1 MAALAPTEHDMQL
14 MLAAQVHLGTKN
26 VTDTMAAYVYK
37 RRADGTW
44 SLKPGPCVGPPPST
58 LVMCPPVRGAELTF
72 GLFVVLCFLFPRP
85 PSSHSLVAPGQDV
98 GEVDAGCAH
107 HRRH

>member
-37 RRADGTW
+37 RRADGTCSHTRGDGAGGGVCVCAAPRP
-44 SLKPGPCVGPPPST
+44 SLPLVGCAP
-58 LVMCPPVRGAELTF
+58 VGVRQMMCRHGGVAVSLG
-72 GLFVVLCFLFPRP
+72 VVLLGWLDAW
-85 PSSHSLVAPGQDV
+85 LVRV
-98 GEVDAGCAH
+98 H
-107 HRRH
+107 